1 MVEAG
6 AKIKKTVEENVSN
19 NLRESFFLF
28 LNITFSFLSL
38 YIFRKIRNVDDL
50 CNCWESLRIFFLF
63 RKVR

>member
-28 LNITFSFLSL
+28 LNITFSLL
-38 YIFRKIRNVDDL
+38 YICYPYIYFERLETLMIYIIVGNR
-50 CNCWESLRIFFLF
+50 
-63 RKVR
+63 